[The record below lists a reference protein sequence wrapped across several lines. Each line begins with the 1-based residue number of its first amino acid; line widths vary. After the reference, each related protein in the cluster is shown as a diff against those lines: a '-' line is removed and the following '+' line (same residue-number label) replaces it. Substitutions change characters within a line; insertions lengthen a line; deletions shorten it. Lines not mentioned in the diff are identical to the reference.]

1 MRRAPTAPS
10 PIAPLRPTADA
21 ADDGAPVAPRRA
33 PAWRAWLGVAISAAF
48 VAYAFGG
55 QDLGDVWATLRAVDL
70 RWLPPALLLYF
81 AGVWVRA
88 VRWSVLLRPV
98 VAVPARA
105 VFPVVVAGYT
115 ANNVLPLRT
124 GELVRAYL
132 LGRRYGVRK
141 TAALA
146 TIAVE
151 RLFDGLTM
159 LAFMLAATTAIS
171 FTAELR
177 RLALVAFLLFAA
189 VLLGLVA
196 LTLGG
201 GFRDRLLQLALG
213 PLPTPLADRVERVAE
228 SFLGGLGVLTR
239 KTDLALVASTSL
251 VAWGFE
257 ASMYWTIARGF
268 DASLADAIDPAAAL
282 LTTGVANL
290 WTLIP
295 AAPGYV
301 GTFETGIRLALNGAL
316 GVPSGLALSYA
327 LLVHAALWFPITL
340 WGAIEWWRQHLS
352 LGQARDPGSLAAD
365 DAVDGS
371 SPTRPPAGDRPTR
384 GERAAREPEPEALR
398 R

>member
-1 MRRAPTAPS
+1 M
-10 PIAPLRPTADA
+10 L
-21 ADDGAPVAPRRA
+21 
-33 PAWRAWLGVAISAAF
+33 ISVLF
-48 VAYAFGG
+48 LVYAFRG
-55 QDLGDVWATLRAVDL
+55 QNLGDVWATLRAVNL
-70 RWLPPALLLYF
+70 RWLPLALAFYF

-88 VRWSVLLRPV
+88 IRWSVLLRPV
-98 VAVPARA
+98 VPLPARA
-105 VFPVVVAGYT
+105 VFPVVVAGYA

-132 LGRRYGVRK
+132 LGQRHGVRK

-159 LAFMLAATTAIS
+159 LAFMLAAGTVIS

-177 RLALVAFLLFAA
+177 WLALVAVGLFAA
-189 VLLGLVA
+189 LLLGLVA

-201 GFRDRLLQLALG
+201 DLRDRLLQLALG
-213 PLPTPLADRVERVAE
+213 PLPARLAERVERLTE

-239 KTDLALVASTSL
+239 RADLLLVAGTSL

-268 DASLADAIDPAAAL
+268 DADLVEAMGAAAAL

-290 WTLIP
+290 WTLVP
-295 AAPGYV
+295 SAPGYV
-301 GTFETGIRLALNGAL
+301 GPFEHGVSLTLRDAL
-316 GVPSGLALSYA
+316 GVPGGTALSYA
-327 LLVHAALWFPITL
+327 ILLHAALWVPITVA
-340 WGAIEWWRQHLS
+340 GAIVWWRLHLS
-352 LGQARDPGSLAAD
+352 LADVRRAGRREAAVVAAAAAATVPESGFAD
-365 DAVDGS
+365 D
-371 SPTRPPAGDRPTR
+371 PP
-384 GERAAREPEPEALR
+384 ERADGPPRANGTAAVEREPEALR

>member
-1 MRRAPTAPS
+1 MD
-10 PIAPLRPTADA
+10 DA
-21 ADDGAPVAPRRA
+21 ARDPARPMGSR
-33 PAWRAWLGVAISAAF
+33 AWRSWLGVLISAGF
-48 VAYAFGG
+48 LVYAFRG
-55 QDLGDVWATLRAVDL
+55 QHLDEVWAALRRADL
-70 RWLPPALLLYF
+70 RWLAPALAFYF
-81 AGVWVRA
+81 AGVWLRA

-98 VAVPARA
+98 VLIPARA
-105 VFPVVVAGYT
+105 AFPIVVAGYT

-141 TAALA
+141 TSALA
-146 TIAVE
+146 TIAIE

-159 LAFMLAATTAIS
+159 LAFMLAATTVIS

-177 RLALVAFLLFAA
+177 QLALIAFVLFAA
-189 VLLGLVA
+189 ILLGLVA

-201 GFRDRLLQLALG
+201 DLRDRLLQLALG
-213 PLPTPLADRVERVAE
+213 PLPTPMADRVERLAT

-239 KTDLALVASTSL
+239 KADLALVAATSL

-268 DASLADAIDPAAAL
+268 DAELADAIGPAAAL

-290 WTLIP
+290 ATLVP
-295 AAPGYV
+295 SAPGYV
-301 GTFETGIRLALNGAL
+301 GPFEYGVRLVVHDAL
-316 GVPSGLALSYA
+316 GVPAGLALSYA
-327 LLVHAALWFPITL
+327 ILVHAALWFPVTV

-352 LGQARDPGSLAAD
+352 LRQARDPGALEEPAGFPIEAVGSRSSAAVPVGRPGGPGGGNGRPAPD
-365 DAVDGS
+365 EA
-371 SPTRPPAGDRPTR
+371 RPP
-384 GERAAREPEPEALR
+384 EREPIR